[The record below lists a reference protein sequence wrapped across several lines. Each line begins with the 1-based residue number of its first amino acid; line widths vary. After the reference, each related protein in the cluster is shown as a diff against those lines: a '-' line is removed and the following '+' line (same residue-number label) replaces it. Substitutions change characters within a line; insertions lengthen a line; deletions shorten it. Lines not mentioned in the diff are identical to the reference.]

1 MKQNNPEPGADRAAP
16 RALRGRRVP
25 LPVSPA
31 LPARDVRDSSA
42 RAPWR
47 VQDVEGESEG
57 PRAIPDAPP
66 RSHPGLRPS
75 WLWKVLS
82 LHRPKRLEKKKKRP
96 KIDMWLGFFQGRLL
110 CKNLHMFR
118 FIVLLARKGNLNL
131 WNYCSFT

>member
-1 MKQNNPEPGADRAAP
+1 MKQNNPEPGSDLAAP

-75 WLWKVLS
+75 RLWKVLS
-82 LHRPKRLEKKKKRP
+82 LHRPKRLEKKKRGLKLTCG
-96 KIDMWLGFFQGRLL
+96 LGFSRGGSSVKTYI
-110 CKNLHMFR
+110 CS
-118 FIVLLARKGNLNL
+118 VLLFYLQEKGI
-131 WNYCSFT
+131 